1 MRVQRQL
8 NTIYVVFASM
18 YVATIVWSHSPTTI
32 AALKKSSAVDFQW
45 IAERSAAAD
54 LQVVQPVWKLSV
66 AKSSEISKR
75 IVSLLN
81 PVREPQQKRSVPLRR
96 SNPRRE
102 QLLASNARP
111 QPPAK
116 PSSLS
121 TSTAVQP
128 SIPPQ
133 PASHPKQD
141 EEGSL
146 FRLQPP
152 RANIS
157 PNMPLPEIRKLPE
170 ATGPASSVSAAP
182 DTRTASLG
190 PGQDFSTT
198 VDPAPSFHTPV
209 SSPMGLASIAVPPP
223 PGFVSFCL
231 RFPTQCPTTANSAD
245 KVSVTPD
252 NWATLVHVNETVN
265 DSIIPEKD
273 ERHYGRAEY
282 WTIPTDG
289 FGNCHDYA
297 LAKRKLLID
306 AGLPVLALRLAIVV
320 VPAGA
325 RHAVLTIATNR
336 GDYVLDNLDSEIRPW
351 AETQYTWIER
361 QSAKSAW
368 DWVALDSALISQNL
382 KHAPRGRRTSRRDLP
397 HAG

>member
-8 NTIYVVFASM
+8 DTIYVVFAFM
-18 YVATIVWSHSPTTI
+18 YVATILWSHSATTI
-32 AALKKSSAVDFQW
+32 VALKKSSAVDFHW
-45 IAERSAAAD
+45 IAERSAAVD
-54 LQVVQPVWKLSV
+54 RQVVQPVWKLSV
-66 AKSSEISKR
+66 AKSSEISKK
-75 IVSLLN
+75 IASLLN
-81 PVREPQQKRSVPLRR
+81 PARESQQKHPVLLRR
-96 SNPRRE
+96 TNPRRE
-102 QLLASNARP
+102 QLLASNALP
-111 QPPAK
+111 QPPAM

-128 SIPPQ
+128 SISPQ
-133 PASHPKQD
+133 PATHPKQD

-146 FRLQPP
+146 FRLHPP
-152 RANIS
+152 QANIA
-157 PNMPLPEIRKLPE
+157 PKIPVPEIRKLPE
-170 ATGPASSVSAAP
+170 ATGPASSIPAVP
-182 DTRTASLG
+182 NTRTASLG
-190 PGQDFSTT
+190 PSQDFSTT

-209 SSPMGLASIAVPPP
+209 SSPMGPASIAVPPP

-231 RFPTQCPTTANSAD
+231 RFPAQCPTTANSAD
-245 KVSVTPD
+245 KMSVTPD

-265 DSIIPEKD
+265 DSIVPEKD

-368 DWVALDSALISQNL
+368 DWVALDSALISENL
-382 KHAPRGRRTSRRDLP
+382 KRAPRSRGASRRDP
-397 HAG
+397 PRAG